1 MPTLLVVL
9 VSVGVGAIVGL
20 LMSAVPI
27 NRKETFLIWT
37 PFAALFGAIAAGII
51 YGTALDTAFAG
62 NPEAGNL
69 AGALCL
75 TAGAFGSAG
84 VAYLIGRDW
93 GRRIRQQKSIA
104 PATILFLSRN
114 FDRLATP
121 GRSRNEKAF
130 ITKDTLE
137 KAVTWFSGRDLELLQ
152 EVIKHF
158 KDIGH
163 FDGSESVPMPPS
175 SSLAG
180 SLNLVNVYTI
190 ETYVITHFDV
200 TTYQRRLDAKYPGW

>member
-1 MPTLLVVL
+1 MPTLLVVV
-9 VSVGVGAIVGL
+9 VSLAVGAIVGL

-27 NRKETFLIWT
+27 NRRETFLIWT
-37 PFAALFGAIAAGII
+37 QFAALFGAIAALLVYLI
-51 YGTALDTAFAG
+51 ALDTAFEG
-62 NPEAGNL
+62 DPEAGNL

-75 TAGAFGSAG
+75 AAAAFSSAG

-121 GRSRNEKAF
+121 GQSRTEKAF
-130 ITKDTLE
+130 ISKDTLE
-137 KAVTWFSGRDLELLQ
+137 KAVTWFSGRDLQLLQ
-152 EVIKHF
+152 EAIKHF

-163 FDGSESVPMPPS
+163 FDSSESVPMPPA

-180 SLNLVNVYTI
+180 TLNLVNVYTV
-190 ETYVITHFDV
+190 ETYVISYFDI